1 VRRPPHRLQNGLTTF
16 HRAVLHASGWRLG
29 ERIGGLEVL
38 LLTTRGRRSGRA
50 RTIPLMY
57 VDDGG
62 YVVVGS
68 NGGAPR
74 HPGWVLN
81 LAAQPEATIELRGGR
96 VAVRAEEIT
105 DEAEHA
111 RLWKRI
117 TAAVPRYGVY
127 ADRTARRIPLLRL
140 VPGDTVQTAAPAE

>member
-1 VRRPPHRLQNGLTTF
+1 
-16 HRAVLHASGWRLG
+16 
-29 ERIGGLEVL
+29 
-38 LLTTRGRRSGRA
+38 
-50 RTIPLMY
+50 
-57 VDDGG
+57 
-62 YVVVGS
+62 
-68 NGGAPR
+68 
-74 HPGWVLN
+74 VLN

-117 TAAVPRYGVY
+117 TAAVPRYQVY